1 MASLKAKLREAKGTA
16 YRTKQEE
23 GVIPAVLYGSE
34 VENISLEVDKKE
46 FEKVYKD
53 VGETLIDLEVE
64 GKKYSVLIH
73 DTQVHPLSQELLH
86 VDFYQPNLKEKV
98 ETEVPLELIGEAPA
112 LKLGGTLIANM
123 KEIPVSAL
131 PKDLPSKIVIDV
143 SSLNTFEDA
152 ITVKDIKVPA
162 GVTIEIEN
170 PEEIVVKVMKPEDVE
185 EELAKPIEEIEKEPE
200 KAGEKKEEEEAP
212 ADEEEK

>member
-1 MASLKAKLREAKGTA
+1 MTSLKAKLRKVKGTA
-16 YRTKQEE
+16 YRAAQEE
-23 GVIPAVLYGSE
+23 ESIPAVLYGPEIESL
-34 VENISLEVDKKE
+34 SLEVDRKE
-46 FEKVYKD
+46 FEKVYKE

-73 DTQVHPLSQELLH
+73 DEQVHPLSQQLLH
-86 VDFYQPNLKEKV
+86 VDFYQPNLKEVV
-98 ETEVPLELIGEAPA
+98 ETEVPLELVGEAPA

-143 SSLNTFEDA
+143 SSLATFEDA
-152 ITVKDIKVPA
+152 ITVADIKLPA

-170 PEEIVVKVMKPEDVE
+170 PEEIIVQVMEPEKIE
-185 EELAKPIEEIEKEPE
+185 EELAKPIEDVDKEPE
-200 KAGEKKEEEEAP
+200 KAGEKKEEESP
-212 ADEEEK
+212 DEEEK

>member
-1 MASLKAKLREAKGTA
+1 
-16 YRTKQEE
+16 
-23 GVIPAVLYGSE
+23 
-34 VENISLEVDKKE
+34 
-46 FEKVYKD
+46 VYKE
-53 VGETLIDLEVE
+53 VGETLIDLDVE
-64 GKKYSVLIH
+64 GKKYSVLIR
-73 DTQVHPLSQELLH
+73 DAQSHPLSQELLH

-98 ETEVPLELIGEAPA
+98 ETEVPLELVGEAPA

-123 KEIPVSAL
+123 KEIPISAL

-143 SSLNTFEDA
+143 SSLITFEDA

-170 PEEIVVKVMKPEDVE
+170 PEEIIVQVVEPEDVE

-200 KAGEKKEEEEAP
+200 MAGEKKEEEEEVP
-212 ADEEEK
+212 AAEEEKQ